1 MRNAVS
7 QAIAA
12 LSRGFAGEARC
23 CVRTGLAR
31 AAVLPAGFG
40 DGGMGARGEGPNL
53 GTDII
58 GPGRTGN
65 RRHPWPAPRG
75 RVGRIAKADA
85 SAQSSRW
92 QAGAA
97 AENPDRPTGGNMRLL
112 HWVALGLVA
121 GHTGAFAQANYPNR
135 PIKMIVPLAAASAVD
150 VAARIVTQKMA
161 DNLGQQFVILNL
173 PGASGLIGA
182 EQVAHAEPDGYTIG
196 GFNDSIMTMVPNLQA
211 KMRWDILKDFEPV
224 SLVATVE
231 WGLIAGNQTGYKTA
245 ADLIAAAKAAPGKID
260 YGSGGPGS
268 PQHLAMAM
276 FASAAGISLTHVP
289 YKGAT
294 QAATDV
300 AAGQIPVG
308 FQGLG
313 TVAALVRGGQL
324 RLIGVCTPA
333 RLPQFPDVPTISES
347 GLPGFTFNSWFA
359 IMAPAGTPKDIIAK
373 LNTEVLKALADP
385 EVHKKLEDLG
395 FAVRG
400 SSPAELGAMTHEQ
413 LAKYARVIKEMG
425 IGNE

>member
-1 MRNAVS
+1 
-7 QAIAA
+7 
-12 LSRGFAGEARC
+12 
-23 CVRTGLAR
+23 
-31 AAVLPAGFG
+31 
-40 DGGMGARGEGPNL
+40 
-53 GTDII
+53 
-58 GPGRTGN
+58 
-65 RRHPWPAPRG
+65 
-75 RVGRIAKADA
+75 
-85 SAQSSRW
+85 
-92 QAGAA
+92 
-97 AENPDRPTGGNMRLL
+97 MRLIHFL
-112 HWVALGLVA
+112 LSALVVLSSQHA
-121 GHTGAFAQANYPNR
+121 IAQANYPDR

-161 DNLGQQFVILNL
+161 DSMGQQIVILNQ

-182 EQVAHAEPDGYTIG
+182 EAVARAEPDGYTIG
-196 GFNDSIMTMVPNLQA
+196 GFNDSIMTMVPNLQS

-231 WGLIAGNQTGYKTA
+231 WGLVVSNQASFKRA

-294 QAATDV
+294 QAATDI

-313 TVAALVRGGQL
+313 TVATLVRGGQL
-324 RLIGVCTPA
+324 KLIGVTTEK
-333 RLPQFPDVPTISES
+333 RLAQFPDVPTVSES
-347 GLPGFTFNSWFA
+347 GLPGFFFNSWFA
-359 IMAPAGTPKDIIAK
+359 ILAPAGTPKNILAR
-373 LNTEVLKALADP
+373 LNAEVLKAVGDSD
-385 EVHKKLEDLG
+385 VRRKLEELG

-400 SSPAELGAMTHEQ
+400 SSAEELRAMTRDQ
-413 LAKYARVIKEMG
+413 LAKYERVIKETG
-425 IGNE
+425 LAKE